1 MSRERIDADRRR
13 FLLTAG
19 SLAALASGCS
29 SSCGSTR
36 SAGGSLG
43 DKPSSAPAKGPDP
56 PPKPRVVV
64 VRVKKALTQG
74 YDADRGAIRAML
86 GAGLAALAG
95 ASDGVAGLRRYLRA
109 GQTVGLKV
117 NGLAGRNAATHVELV
132 DELSLLLRQMGIAGS
147 QQIAFDRFASDL
159 TASRFK
165 LNQGGD
171 GYRCTGNDAL
181 GYEDEPTVMPSS
193 ASRLARVLTER
204 VDVVVNL
211 PVLKQHML
219 SGMSGALKNQ
229 FGCIHNPNKMHL
241 DKCDPYIAEV
251 NALPAIRSKQRL
263 IVMDALR
270 PVLDNG
276 PSFQP
281 GMAEVA
287 NALLFAVDPVAV
299 DVVGLE
305 LLEDLR
311 HRRGLPPLAQVD
323 LAPTHIQTSA
333 KLGLGEG
340 ERAAIDVVSIEV

>member
-1 MSRERIDADRRR
+1 M
-13 FLLTAG
+13 G
-19 SLAALASGCS
+19 SLAAVATGCS

-36 SAGGSLG
+36 SAGNSPGST
-43 DKPSSAPAKGPDP
+43 PASSAAVLKEPRRTEKS
-56 PPKPRVVV
+56 RVVV
-64 VRVKKALTQG
+64 VRAKQALTHG
-74 YDADRGAIRAML
+74 YDADRGALRAML

-95 ASDGVAGLRRYLRA
+95 TPDGVAGLRRYFQA

-132 DELSLLLRQMGIAGS
+132 DELSALLQQMGIGGH
-147 QQIAFDRFASDL
+147 QQVAFDRFASDL
-159 TASRFK
+159 TASGFK
-165 LNQGGD
+165 LNERGD
-171 GYRCTGNDAL
+171 SYRCTGNDAL
-181 GYEDEPTVMPSS
+181 GYEEEPTVMPST

-204 VDVVVNL
+204 VDAVLNL

-251 NALPAIRSKQRL
+251 NAVPAVRQKQRL

-270 PVLDNG
+270 PVVDNG
-276 PSFQP
+276 PSYQP

-287 NALLFAVDPVAV
+287 NALLFAVDPVAM

-311 HRRGLPPLAQVD
+311 KKRELPSLDKVD

-333 KLGLGEG
+333 KMGLGVG
-340 ERAAIDVVSIEV
+340 DRAAIDVVSIEV

>member
-1 MSRERIDADRRR
+1 MPVNAI
-13 FLLTAG
+13 
-19 SLAALASGCS
+19 
-29 SSCGSTR
+29 
-36 SAGGSLG
+36 
-43 DKPSSAPAKGPDP
+43 APARAAR
-56 PPKPRVVV
+56 PRVVV
-64 VRVKKALTQG
+64 VRAKQALTQG
-74 YDADRGAIRAML
+74 YDADRGALRAML

-95 ASDGVAGLRRYLRA
+95 TPDGVAGLRRYFRA

-132 DELSLLLRQMGIAGS
+132 EELSALLRQLDIGGP
-147 QQIAFDRFASDL
+147 QQVVFDRFASDL
-159 TASRFK
+159 TASGFK
-165 LNQGGD
+165 LNQRGD
-171 GYRCTGNDAL
+171 GYRCTGNEAL
-181 GYEDEPTVMPSS
+181 GYEEEPTVMPSS
-193 ASRLARVLTER
+193 ASRLARVLTEQ
-204 VDVVVNL
+204 VDAVLNL

-251 NALPAIRSKQRL
+251 NALPAIRQKQRL

-276 PSFQP
+276 PSYQP

-287 NALLFAVDPVAV
+287 NTLLFAVDPVAM

-305 LLEDLR
+305 LLEGLR
-311 HRRGLPPLAQVD
+311 SKRGLPSLEKVN

-333 KLGLGEG
+333 RMGLGVSD
-340 ERAAIDVVSIEV
+340 RAAIDVVSIEV

>member
-1 MSRERIDADRRR
+1 MS
-13 FLLTAG
+13 
-19 SLAALASGCS
+19 SLAAVATGCS
-29 SSCGSTR
+29 SSCGSSR
-36 SAGGSLG
+36 LAGIPTGG
-43 DKPSSAPAKGPDP
+43 KPVAQVAPRRPAPSSEA
-56 PPKPRVVV
+56 RVVV
-64 VRVKKALTQG
+64 VRAKKTLTQG
-74 YDADRGAIRAML
+74 YDADRGALRAML
-86 GAGLAALAG
+86 SAGLAVLAG
-95 ASDGVAGLRRYLRA
+95 TSDGVTALRRYLRA

-132 DELSLLLRQMGIAGS
+132 EELSLLLQQMDIGGH

-159 TASRFK
+159 TASGFK
-165 LNQGGD
+165 LNQRGD
-171 GYRCTGNDAL
+171 GYRCVGNDGL

-241 DKCDPYIAEV
+241 DKCDPYVAEV
-251 NALPAIRSKQRL
+251 NALPAIRDKQRL

-270 PVLDNG
+270 PVVDKG
-276 PSFQP
+276 PSYQP
-281 GMAEVA
+281 GMGEVA

-305 LLEDLR
+305 MLEDLR
-311 HRRGLPPLAQVD
+311 RRRGLPPLDKID

-333 KLGLGEG
+333 KMGLGQCQ
-340 ERAAIDVVSIEV
+340 RAAIDLVSIEV